1 MSFIILSQGI
11 NFDIPSDKSSPSIAN
26 LPTAHPLPTAKSPES
41 SPSVTTR
48 SPITEDQSHTE
59 FSAGHSPTI
68 LPPPPPRRPSK
79 VSHIQWDFL
88 PLEKVR
94 RRKFRDIM
102 GPDGVVE
109 IEVGD
114 SYEDYE
120 GVELLFADM

>member
-1 MSFIILSQGI
+1 MV
-11 NFDIPSDKSSPSIAN
+11 N

-48 SPITEDQSHTE
+48 SPITEDQVTPSSQPVTLLPS
-59 FSAGHSPTI
+59 FPLPIPVDPPKSAT
-68 LPPPPPRRPSK
+68 
-79 VSHIQWDFL
+79 IQWDFL